1 MYRDLMRKDFE
12 LYFWVKYF
20 INMYYD
26 LINVR
31 SRRFNDFMQI
41 IIYIFELS
49 VI

>member
-31 SRRFNDFMQI
+31 IRRFNDFMQI
-41 IIYIFELS
+41 IIY
-49 VI
+49 

>member
-26 LINVR
+26 LINVI

-41 IIYIFELS
+41 IIY
-49 VI
+49 